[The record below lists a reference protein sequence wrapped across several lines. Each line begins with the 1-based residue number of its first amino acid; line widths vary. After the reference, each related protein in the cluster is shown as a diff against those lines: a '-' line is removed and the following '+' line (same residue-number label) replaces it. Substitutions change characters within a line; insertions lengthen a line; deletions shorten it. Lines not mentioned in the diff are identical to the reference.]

1 MTPSG
6 SPVAVARTLGRA
18 AGRLRFAAPV
28 AHVYNPLAYAFEAH
42 AAYLERYCRKWADV
56 LLVGMNPGPWGMM
69 QTGVPFGEVELV
81 RDWLGIDRGVR
92 RPRSQHPRRAIEGF
106 DCRRSEV
113 SGRRFWGWAR
123 DRFGSPDRFFDSF
136 FVWNYCPLA
145 FLEESGRNRTPD
157 KLPPA
162 ERDPPVRRLRPRP
175 AADRR
180 VRVAGVRPRRRQ
192 VRPGPRPR
200 RPRGGHLPD
209 RADPAPESG
218 EPGGQPRLGRPGR
231 EAAGR
236 HRRPAA
242 LGIPLRPPAEPPVAA
257 DRIERVAVVGAGLM
271 GHGIALELALA
282 GLEVRIHSRT
292 RASLDRARARID
304 DALGYLAGFG
314 RITPE
319 QVEAVPSRLRDT
331 TDLEEAVSGA
341 DFAIESVFEDLDLK
355 RRVFADLD
363 RLCPERAIL
372 ASNTSGLMPDSF
384 APETERRDRVL
395 VTHYAN
401 PPHLVPLVEVVPASA
416 TSDAAL
422 QAACS
427 LLERAGKR
435 PVVVRKQVPGFV
447 LNRLQFAL
455 LREALWL
462 VENGVAAPQDV
473 DYALSN
479 SIGRRWSTAGI
490 FEVFELA
497 GWDLVAS
504 IAGNLL
510 PHLAAG
516 PEVPALLAEKVAR
529 GELGAKTGRGFY
541 HWTPESAE
549 ELRQRIAAALVE
561 IEEWR

>member
-1 MTPSG
+1 M
-6 SPVAVARTLGRA
+6 
-18 AGRLRFAAPV
+18 
-28 AHVYNPLAYAFEAH
+28 
-42 AAYLERYCRKWADV
+42 
-56 LLVGMNPGPWGMM
+56 
-69 QTGVPFGEVELV
+69 
-81 RDWLGIDRGVR
+81 
-92 RPRSQHPRRAIEGF
+92 
-106 DCRRSEV
+106 
-113 SGRRFWGWAR
+113 
-123 DRFGSPDRFFDSF
+123 
-136 FVWNYCPLA
+136 
-145 FLEESGRNRTPD
+145 
-157 KLPPA
+157 
-162 ERDPPVRRLRPRP
+162 
-175 AADRR
+175 
-180 VRVAGVRPRRRQ
+180 
-192 VRPGPRPR
+192 
-200 RPRGGHLPD
+200 
-209 RADPAPESG
+209 
-218 EPGGQPRLGRPGR
+218 
-231 EAAGR
+231 
-236 HRRPAA
+236 
-242 LGIPLRPPAEPPVAA
+242 EPPVTAG
-257 DRIERVAVVGAGLM
+257 RIERVAVVGAGLM
-271 GHGIALELALA
+271 GNGIALEFALA
-282 GLEVRIHSRT
+282 GLEVRMHSRT
-292 RASLDRARARID
+292 RASLDRARTRID

-416 TSDAAL
+416 TSDA
-422 QAACS
+422 
-427 LLERAGKR
+427 
-435 PVVVRKQVPGFV
+435 VRRQVPGFV

-462 VENGVAAPQDV
+462 VENGVATPRDV

-479 SIGRRWSTAGI
+479 SIGRRWSAAGI

-510 PHLAAG
+510 PHLASG
-516 PEVPALLAEKVAR
+516 PEVPALLREKVAR

-541 HWTPESAE
+541 QWTPESSE

-561 IEEWR
+561 IEKWR